1 MDEIIECLK
10 QQLSETG
17 ADYAEVTMT
26 LKSGYVFKCSLEM
39 PVEGVAE

>member
-17 ADYAEVTMT
+17 ADYAEITMT

-39 PVEGVAE
+39 PIEKRDD